1 MMNNLKLEDY
11 LEIVNNEKEGRGLE
25 EFTPLY
31 PMLRVENNKL
41 YIGILLTHRTANV
54 WDKEAN
60 IKPEY
65 WVLLD
70 TKDNHIVEWN
80 KTDKKDFVVGQIM
93 KKNIEDKQKEIS
105 KYEVRKKLEYKEYLM
120 NDIKNDNLPIQQ
132 KISSILDN
140 RVELD
145 GEKVNIDDYL
155 LANMEEDITNK
166 VDELVN
172 LMVMSK
178 YNSLTIY
185 YDYLFKEIIITYQN
199 DNRIDMEKMK
209 LCLEIMNN
217 YYDGVIGI
225 DNFFKI

>member
-1 MMNNLKLEDY
+1 MNNLKLEDY

-41 YIGILLTHRTANV
+41 YIGILLTHKTANV

-132 KISSILDN
+132 KISSILDD

-145 GEKVNIDDYL
+145 GEKVNINDYL

-185 YDYLFKEIIITYQN
+185 YDYLFKDVITTYQSN
-199 DNRIDMEKMK
+199 NIIDKKKIE
-209 LCLEIMNN
+209 LCMEIMNN

>member
-1 MMNNLKLEDY
+1 MNNLKLEDY

-41 YIGILLTHRTANV
+41 YIGILLTHKTANV

-132 KISSILDN
+132 KLSSILDGKI
-140 RVELD
+140 ELD
-145 GEKVNIDDYL
+145 GEKVNINDYL
-155 LANMEEDITNK
+155 LANTEEEIVNK

-185 YDYLFKEIIITYQN
+185 YDYLFKEMITTYQN

-209 LCLEIMNN
+209 VCLEIMNN

-225 DNFFKI
+225 DNFFNL